1 VIAVQRLTKLY
12 RSGRGVRGLSFE
24 VRDGEVFGYLG
35 PNGAGKT
42 TTIRNLLGFLR
53 PDTGRC
59 AIRGLDCWAQAPAI
73 QEWLGYI
80 PGETSFPA
88 GLTGLGFLRLLA
100 ELRGTQDR
108 RRMAS
113 LLERFQLDPGPR
125 IRRMSKGTKQKL
137 AIVAAC
143 MHDPAVM
150 VFDEPTAGLDPLMR
164 RVFVGLVTEERG
176 RGKTILMSSHSFEEI
191 DRTCDRAGIIRE
203 GELVDVREVAALK
216 REQRRSYVVTL
227 GRASDVAVLERAGYE
242 VRAVDGR
249 RVEVWVQGPPDA
261 FVKCLAGVVVED
273 LETRAMTLEQ
283 VFMKYYG
290 AASS

>member
-12 RSGRGVRGLSFE
+12 RSGRGVRDLTFGVGE
-24 VRDGEVFGYLG
+24 GEVFGYLG

-53 PDTGRC
+53 PDSGRC
-59 AIRGLDCWAQAPAI
+59 TIRGLDCWAEAPAI

-80 PGETSFPA
+80 PGEASFP
-88 GLTGLGFLRLLA
+88 GELTGTGLLRLLA
-100 ELRGTQDR
+100 DMRGTRDR
-108 RRMAS
+108 RRLAS
-113 LLERFQLDPGPR
+113 LLERFQLDPGTR

-164 RVFVGLVTEERG
+164 NVFVGLVAEERG
-176 RGKTILMSSHSFEEI
+176 RGKTMLMSSHSFDEI

-216 REQRRSYVVTL
+216 QEQRRTYVVTV
-227 GRASDVAVLERAGYE
+227 GRESDVAVLAGSGFE
-242 VRAVDGR
+242 LGAVDGR
-249 RVEVWVQGPPDA
+249 RVEVRIQGSPDG
-261 FVKCLAGVVVED
+261 FVKALAGVVVEE
-273 LETRAMTLEQ
+273 LETRVMTLEQ

-290 AASS
+290 GEA